1 MILARNILKTVKL
14 KDIGRF
20 LSSKSVKND
29 RRTLIGL
36 ENGPTF
42 KEFIQNN
49 KSTESQSK
57 SIDPSVEIDN
67 KIFLENVKR
76 INEQVEEEQ
85 LIDDHSAKKAVYFEI
100 HGCQMNLNDTEV
112 AYSILAQTGAKN
124 AEMFYNALN
133 KLF

>member
-1 MILARNILKTVKL
+1 MILARNIIKTAKL

-29 RRTLIGL
+29 RRTLIGV
-36 ENGPTF
+36 ENGPTL
-42 KEFIQNN
+42 KEFIQNSN
-49 KSTESQSK
+49 SNESLSK

-76 INEQVEEEQ
+76 INEQVEEEEH
-85 LIDDHSAKKAVYFEI
+85 LIDVHSAKKAVYFEI

-112 AYSILAQTGAKN
+112 AYSILAQTGAAK
-124 AEMFYNALN
+124 
-133 KLF
+133 KR